1 MSYHLTEPIQRL
13 AQNLAPALGLE
24 LVAVYVQTHCN
35 PAVVR
40 IDIRKPQDEVG
51 LDDCE
56 RMSLALEAELD
67 RLDLIP
73 FSYNLE
79 VSSPG
84 IEDYLTTDRHFA
96 AFRGFTVAISAHTP
110 YEGKNY
116 WVGQLVERTEEVIKL
131 SRRGKV
137 IAIPRSV
144 VARVELQ

>member
-1 MSYHLTEPIQRL
+1 MTHPLIEPIANL
-13 AQNLAPALGLE
+13 ARSLAPALGLE
-24 LVAVYVQTHCN
+24 VVAVYVQTHCN

-40 IDIRKPQDEVG
+40 VDIAKPQEDVG

-79 VSSPG
+79 VSSPE
-84 IEDYLTTDRHFA
+84 IDQFLTTDRHFS
-96 AFRGFTVAISAHTP
+96 AFRGFTIAVYAHTP
-110 YEGKNY
+110 YGGKRE
-116 WVGQLVERTEEVIKL
+116 WIGQLIERTAEVIRL
-131 SRRGKV
+131 NQRGKV

-144 VARVELQ
+144 VERVELH